1 MRNLDEHATSRL
13 LIALLC
19 FILSAVTAVAQS
31 SGGNYRITSSVVAGG
46 GGASAGSGNKVIEG
60 TSGQSAAGG
69 PQTGSS
75 ISHLSGF
82 WPTTLAQSGPQQG
95 GQTTLQFSSISYL
108 VQEDLGALA
117 ITVTRSGD
125 TSLSS
130 SVNYSTNDGAATQK
144 GDFEYAAGRL
154 VFAPGET
161 SKTFQVL
168 INEDMYSDFNETFT
182 VSLSNPTGAVL
193 GQQNGA
199 IITVTDDSPES
210 QTNPID
216 DAQSFVYMQY
226 HDFLNREPDPAGL
239 AFWTNEI
246 TSCAGNQACIDIKR
260 VNVSAAF
267 FISIEFQET
276 GYLVHRIYKAAY
288 GNLSGAPVPIKLSD
302 FLPDTQEIGK
312 GVVVNQPG
320 WQQVLENNKQALL
333 TAFVQRPLFTLEYP
347 TSSTPAQF
355 VDNLFL
361 NAGVSPSAAER
372 QDAIDVFTGAAT
384 SADIAAR
391 ARSLRLVAENG
402 AFAAQEFNRA
412 FVLMQYIGYLRRN
425 PNDAPEPGLNYDGY
439 NFWLNK
445 LNQFNGNFVNAEM
458 VKAFIV
464 SGEYRQ
470 RFGQ

>member
-1 MRNLDEHATSRL
+1 MRNLDEHSALSLSIT
-13 LIALLC
+13 LLC
-19 FILSAVTAVAQS
+19 LILSAGAAIAQS

-46 GGASAGSGNKVIEG
+46 GGSTGSGNKVIEG
-60 TSGQSAAGG
+60 TSGQSAASG

-108 VQEDLGALA
+108 VQEDLSALA

-125 TSLSS
+125 TSISS

-182 VSLSNPTGAVL
+182 VSLTNPTGAVL

-199 IITVTDDSPES
+199 MITVTDDSPES

-226 HDFLNREPDPAGL
+226 HDFLNREPDPTGL

-246 TSCAGNQACIDIKR
+246 TSCGSNQACIDLKR

-267 FISIEFQET
+267 FLSIEFQET
-276 GYLVHRIYKAAY
+276 GYLVHRIYKTAF
-288 GNLSGAPVPIKLSD
+288 GNLSGTPIPINVSS
-302 FLPDTQEIGK
+302 FLPDTQEISK

-320 WQQVLENNKQALL
+320 WQQVLENNKQAFF
-333 TAFVQRPLFTLEYP
+333 AEFVQRPLFDLEFP
-347 TSSTPAQF
+347 GSSTPAQV
-355 VDNLFL
+355 VDAFFT
-361 NAGVSPSAAER
+361 NAAVTPSAAER
-372 QDAIDVFTGAAT
+372 QAAID
-384 SADIAAR
+384 
-391 ARSLRLVAENG
+391 
-402 AFAAQEFNRA
+402 EFWGCAHLGR
-412 FVLMQYIGYLRRN
+412 
-425 PNDAPEPGLNYDGY
+425 
-439 NFWLNK
+439 
-445 LNQFNGNFVNAEM
+445 
-458 VKAFIV
+458 
-464 SGEYRQ
+464 
-470 RFGQ
+470 